1 MKKYF
6 KIFLFLLLFCV
17 FTLQSVNAAE
27 INSNNNPNSDVN
39 IYFFYGDGC
48 PHCSKEAKFL
58 NKLIK
63 DYPEIN
69 IKAYEVSNNREN
81 ANLMSNIAKNLEI
94 EVSGVPLTII
104 GDKVFPG
111 FYNEETTGEKI
122 KSAALNYLEKGCN
135 DIVASVTVPNNN
147 VCEHGCDENKKECQH
162 DCGCNA
168 DIIKNSQTDNEV
180 TVPFFGKIDT
190 TSISLP
196 IFTII
201 IAAIDGF
208 NPCAM
213 WVLLFLISLL
223 LNMQDRTKMWIL
235 GGTFIATSGIVYFFF
250 LSAWLN
256 LFLFIGF
263 VFWIRAIIGSV
274 ALGSGAYHI
283 NEYIKNPKGVCHVSE
298 NENRKKI
305 FTKLR
310 GLVAKKNFWIALIGI
325 IFLAI
330 SVNLIEL
337 VCSAGLPAV
346 YTQVLALSEVPRWQ
360 YYGYLVL
367 YIVIFMLDDL
377 IIFFIAMTT
386 LQMKGI
392 SSKYTHWAN
401 LIGGIIMIL
410 IGILLL
416 FKPGWLMFG

>member
-1 MKKYF
+1 MKKYI
-6 KIFLFLLLFCV
+6 KLFSLILFFV
-17 FTLQSVNAAE
+17 FFVFQTAQSAE
-27 INSNNNPNSDVN
+27 INNNNPDSNIN

-48 PHCSKEAKFL
+48 PHCDKEAKFL

-63 DYPEIN
+63 ESPEIN
-69 IKAYEVSNNREN
+69 IKSYEVWNNRNN
-81 ANLMSNIAKNLEI
+81 AKLMAEVAKNLNI
-94 EVSGVPLTII
+94 QVSGVPLTII

-111 FYNEETTGEKI
+111 YYTDETTGQKI
-122 KSAALNYLEKGCN
+122 KSAALDYINNGCN
-135 DIVASVTVPNNN
+135 DIVLPIISPQNNICN
-147 VCEHGCDENKKECQH
+147 HGCDKEDGECMH

-168 DIIKNSQTDNEV
+168 DIIKEAENNNKI
-180 TVPFFGKIDT
+180 TVPLLGELDT
-190 TSISLP
+190 KNISLP
-196 IFTII
+196 FFTII
-201 IAAIDGF
+201 IATIDGF

-213 WVLLFLISLL
+213 WILLFLISLL
-223 LNMQDRTKMWIL
+223 INMENKTKMWIF
-235 GGTFIATSGIVYFFF
+235 GGAFILTSGIVYFFF

-263 VFWIRAIIGSV
+263 VFWIRLVIGTV
-274 ALGSGAYHI
+274 ALWSGAYHI
-283 NEYIKNPKGVCHVSE
+283 NEYIKNPKGLCHVSE

-310 GLVAKKNFWIALIGI
+310 NLVAKKNFWIALIGI
-325 IFLAI
+325 MLLAA
-330 SVNLIEL
+330 SVNLVEL

-346 YTQVLALSEVPRWQ
+346 YTQVLSLANLPAWQ
-360 YYGYLVL
+360 YYSYLIL
-367 YIVIFMLDDL
+367 YIIIFMLDDL

-401 LIGGIIMIL
+401 LIGGIIMLI